1 MEIAGVGVD
10 VVEIEVVRK
19 ARLKKRLAEYFLT
32 EEEMRHIPQRSK
44 EAEFLASRFAAKE
57 AVIKAFP
64 KKLRPHDFSVLKKGV
79 RPHIVFSSK
88 KYALRYTV
96 HISIS
101 HTQHIATA
109 IAVVVD
115 GGV

>member
-1 MEIAGVGVD
+1 MEISGIGID
-10 VVEIEVVRK
+10 VVEIDEVRH

-32 EEEMRHIPQRSK
+32 REEIRLVPKGSK

-64 KKLRPHDFSVLKKGV
+64 KKLKPHDFSVLKKGV
-79 RPHIVFSSK
+79 RPIIVFSSK
-88 KYALRYTV
+88 KDALRYTV

-101 HTQHIATA
+101 HTKRIATA
-109 IAVVVD
+109 VALVVER
-115 GGV
+115 GV